1 MLDGLFCQTTIPVL
15 AAVADFSQVR
25 HTVLAGNL
33 ANLDTPGYEAVDL
46 PVQDFQSYLKEAVDA
61 RHREGPLLSPGDAAY
76 FRKAS
81 SPQWSK
87 EARPILRHDG
97 NDVSVEQ
104 QVSEMV
110 KNQIL
115 HNTAITIM
123 ANQFRLLL
131 TAISEHV

>member
-1 MLDGLFCQTTIPVL
+1 MWNGLFSQTTIPVL
-15 AAVADFSQVR
+15 SAVADFSQVR

-33 ANLDTPGYEAVDL
+33 ANLDTPGYRALDL
-46 PVQDFQSYLKEAVDA
+46 PVQDFQTYLKEAVAA
-61 RHREGPLLSPGDAAY
+61 RRGPGTALSPGDAVY
-76 FRKAS
+76 LRRAS

-87 EARPILRHDG
+87 EARPIVRHDG

-123 ANQFRLLL
+123 TNQFRLLL